1 MFSSKIMIGSHQ
13 GLIKMKI
20 IPLMLLLGTLVACSD
35 EDSKPSISE
44 TEQLEANELEVSNQ
58 VYIDYFEENKIF
70 TPLYATFLGDSTFND
85 KFDPIIS
92 DENIKKKLAFEIKY
106 FDRISA
112 INADLLS
119 GQGRL
124 SFEIFKRNREIA
136 IEGNDFPSHL
146 IPVNQMFGIHNFYA
160 QLGSGQS
167 AQPFNNLEDYDNFI
181 KRSEG
186 FVLWMDSAI
195 SAMREGME
203 KGIVQPEAVMKKVIP
218 QLSFHIVEN
227 VEESIFASPLKNL
240 PESINEQDKEA
251 LTIRYKA
258 MIAEQLIPA
267 YKRLH
272 DFIVADYLPKS
283 RKTVG
288 ISEQPNGKAWYEFQ
302 IKTNTTLELTAEEI
316 HTLGKQEVARI
327 LTEMEKVKET
337 VGFKGD
343 LADFFEHLRT
353 DDKYYFESEEALI
366 AGYEATRDKINKLTP
381 KLFSIF
387 PKADYEVKLV
397 ESFRAASSAGASY
410 QSPAPDGSRPGI
422 FYINSY
428 NLKAQ
433 PKFLMETL
441 SIHEASP
448 GHHFQTTIQQE
459 ITGLPMFRRFGGYT
473 VYSEGW
479 ALYAESLGKELGLF
493 TEPMMWYGRL
503 VDEQLRAMRLVL
515 DTGLHALGWTRDQAI
530 EYMIANSSM
539 SESDVIS
546 EVERYI
552 AIPGQA
558 LSYKIGQFKIREL
571 RELSEKELGDQFDIK
586 EFHRQILIDGGLPMP
601 ILEAKIKRWLE
612 ELKKS

>member
-1 MFSSKIMIGSHQ
+1 
-13 GLIKMKI
+13 MKK
-20 IPLMLLLGTLVACSD
+20 LLLLIALSSLLIACSD
-35 EDSKPSISE
+35 DDSSSTTSE
-44 TEQLEANELEVSNQ
+44 TKQFEANEVKLLMSAEQALETSNK
-58 VYIDYFEENKIF
+58 VYIDYFEENKVFNPI
-70 TPLYATFLGDSTFND
+70 YATFLGDSTFND
-85 KFDPIIS
+85 KFGPIIS
-92 DENIKKKLAFEIKY
+92 DENIQRKLAFEKKY
-106 FDRISA
+106 LDKINA
-112 INADLLS
+112 INPDLLS
-119 GQGRL
+119 GQGLL
-124 SFEIFKRNREIA
+124 SFEIFKRNREID
-136 IEGNDFPSHL
+136 IEGSDFPSHL
-146 IPVNQMFGIHNFYA
+146 LPVNQMSGVHNFYA

-203 KGIVQPEAVMKKVIP
+203 KGIVQPAVVMKKVIP
-218 QLSFHIVEN
+218 QLAFHIVDN
-227 VEESIFASPLKNL
+227 VDESIFASPLNNL
-240 PESINEQDKEA
+240 PDSINELDKEA
-251 LTIRYKA
+251 LIIRYKA
-258 MIAEQLIPA
+258 MIAEKLIPA
-267 YKRLH
+267 YKRMH
-272 DFIVADYLPKS
+272 DFITNDYLPKS
-283 RKTVG
+283 RKTIG
-288 ISEQPNGKAWYEFQ
+288 LSEHPNGKAWYEYQ
-302 IKTNTTLELTAEEI
+302 IKTNTTLELTADEI
-316 HTLGKQEVARI
+316 HSLGKQEVARI

-343 LADFFEHLRT
+343 LPAFFEHLRT

-397 ESFRAASSAGASY
+397 ESFRAESAAGASY

-422 FYINSY
+422 FYINSH

-448 GHHFQTTIQQE
+448 GHHFQITIQQE

-479 ALYAESLGKELGLF
+479 ALYAESLGRELGLF

-515 DTGLHALGWTRDQAI
+515 DTGLHALGWTREQAI
-530 EYMIANSSM
+530 EYMTVNSSM
-539 SESDVIS
+539 PESDVIS

-558 LSYKIGQFKIREL
+558 LSYKMGQFKIREL
-571 RELSEKELGDQFDIK
+571 RELSEKELGEKFDIK
-586 EFHRQILIDGGLPMP
+586 EFHTQILIDGGLPMP
-601 ILEAKIKRWLE
+601 ILEEKIKRWIAG
-612 ELKKS
+612 LK

>member
-1 MFSSKIMIGSHQ
+1 
-13 GLIKMKI
+13 MKI
-20 IPLMLLLGTLVACSD
+20 IPLMLLLSIVVACSD
-35 EDSKPSISE
+35 NSSSTTSE
-44 TEQLEANELEVSNQ
+44 TKQPEAKEVKLSMSADQALDASNK
-58 VYIDYFEENKIF
+58 VYIDFFEESKIF
-70 TPLYATFLGDSTFND
+70 NPIYATFLGDSSFND

-92 DENIKKKLAFEIKY
+92 DENIKKELAFEKRY
-106 FDRISA
+106 FDK
-112 INADLLS
+112 INTINPDLLS

-124 SFEIFKRNREIA
+124 SFEVFKRNREIA
-136 IEGNDFPSHL
+136 IEGFDFPSHL
-146 IPVNQMFGIHNFYA
+146 IPINQMSGVHNFYA
-160 QLGSGQS
+160 QLGSGES
-167 AQPFNNLEDYDNFI
+167 GQPFNNLEDYDNFI

-195 SAMREGME
+195 SAMREGIE

-218 QLSFHIVEN
+218 QLVFHVVDN
-227 VEESIFASPLKNL
+227 VDDSIFVSPLNKL

-251 LTIRYKA
+251 LTIRYKT

-267 YKRLH
+267 YKRMH
-272 DFIVADYLPKS
+272 DFIVEEYLPKS
-283 RKTVG
+283 RKTFG
-288 ISEQPNGKAWYEFQ
+288 LSEHPNGKNWYEYQ
-302 IKTNTTLELTAEEI
+302 IKTNTTLELTADEI
-316 HTLGKQEVARI
+316 HSLGKQEVARI

-337 VGFKGD
+337 VGFKGS
-343 LADFFEHLRT
+343 LADFFEHLKT
-353 DDKYYFESEEALI
+353 DDQYYFESAEALI
-366 AGYEATRDKINKLTP
+366 AGYEATRLKINKLTP

-387 PKADYEVKLV
+387 PKADYQVKLV

-422 FYINSY
+422 FYINSH

-448 GHHFQTTIQQE
+448 GHHFQIAIQQE
-459 ITGLPMFRRFGGYT
+459 ITGLPMFRRFGSYT

-515 DTGLHALGWTRDQAI
+515 DTGLHALGWTREQAI
-530 EYMIANSSM
+530 DYMTANSSM
-539 SESDVIS
+539 PESDVIS

-558 LSYKIGQFKIREL
+558 LSYKMGQFKIREL
-571 RELSEKELGDQFDIK
+571 REVSEKELGDKFDIK
-586 EFHRQILIDGGLPMP
+586 EFHTQILIDGGLPMP
-601 ILEAKIKRWLE
+601 ILEGKIKRWIA